1 MTDALLM
8 VIVVGMLLALGVD
21 LAALLGWLLRRRWR

>member
-8 VIVVGMLLALGVD
+8 VIVPGVTLIALGVD
-21 LAALLGWLLRRRWR
+21 LAVSWMRRRWR